1 MELFEKIYSCYYQV
15 VGQILRES
23 ERHPVT
29 VKEME
34 GIIRK
39 YGFQESV
46 LTILPNL
53 TGGGWAF
60 MKKGRDG
67 TYTPAVS
74 HLPKLPLTG
83 LQQRWLKS
91 IIADR
96 RISLFLSDSD
106 LAWAGEL
113 LKDTEPLFDEEDF
126 YYFDRF
132 KDGDD
137 YNSKQ
142 YRENF
147 RSILQALEKKQA
159 LFVAYEGKT
168 GDTVTYETLPYQLQY
183 SSKDDKFRLCS
194 LEYSRGNF
202 RRELTLNLSK
212 IRACHPSKREVSIE
226 PAEYR
231 FCNRGKSQEPVVLE
245 ISGERNSLER
255 CMLQF
260 ANYEKHTEFDE
271 ERKCWIC
278 SIYYDKADETELLID
293 ILSFGPVVR
302 VLGPEPFLGLIKA
315 RVRRQHRL
323 FQQV

>member
-53 TGGGWAF
+53 TGGEWAF

-126 YYFDRF
+126 IILTDLRMGMTITLNNTGKISEAF
-132 KDGDD
+132 
-137 YNSKQ
+137 
-142 YRENF
+142 F
-147 RSILQALEKKQA
+147 RRLKRNRRYLSPMKEKRVIRLRMRRCPISFSILQ
-159 LFVAYEGKT
+159 KT
-168 GDTVTYETLPYQLQY
+168 T
-183 SSKDDKFRLCS
+183 SSGFAAWNTAGGISD
-194 LEYSRGNF
+194 GN
-202 RRELTLNLSK
+202 
-212 IRACHPSKREVSIE
+212 
-226 PAEYR
+226 
-231 FCNRGKSQEPVVLE
+231 
-245 ISGERNSLER
+245 
-255 CMLQF
+255 
-260 ANYEKHTEFDE
+260 
-271 ERKCWIC
+271 
-278 SIYYDKADETELLID
+278 
-293 ILSFGPVVR
+293 
-302 VLGPEPFLGLIKA
+302 
-315 RVRRQHRL
+315 
-323 FQQV
+323 